1 MFGLFRKGSKSA
13 IVVATLNARL
23 QPMDRGELEDAF
35 DAFMAEKKHGMR
47 VVGGGTLQAASG
59 EIAKCDIEI
68 EVDNPTDARLTL
80 LTEVLESMLA
90 PAGSILQ
97 IPDQR
102 RSINF
107 GRQHGLAVY
116 VNGAEL
122 PASVYE
128 ECDINHVVA
137 EFSRLLDGAGVVA
150 SNWQGPRDTALYIYG
165 RDFETMLSHLKP
177 FIESYPL
184 LERCRIE
191 RIA

>member
-1 MFGLFRKGSKSA
+1 MFGLFRKVSKST

-35 DAFMAEKKHGMR
+35 DAFMSEKKHSMR

-97 IPDQR
+97 IPDQEHRFWTATWPRGLRER
-102 RSINF
+102 RGI
-107 GRQHGLAVY
+107 
-116 VNGAEL
+116 
-122 PASVYE
+122 
-128 ECDINHVVA
+128 
-137 EFSRLLDGAGVVA
+137 AGFC
-150 SNWQGPRDTALYIYG
+150 L
-165 RDFETMLSHLKP
+165 
-177 FIESYPL
+177 
-184 LERCRIE
+184 
-191 RIA
+191 